1 MRSITLFLGFGLLVG
16 GSAFAQGDP
25 LADTLEGLY
34 VGPPVLYG
42 ALTLFPLDNPF
53 LSDRSAYR
61 TIEELLAEG
70 TLRLAETVPQ
80 RQNILLLQTG
90 TARDQ
95 LGSTLGGGG
104 SVFAQMGGGLGGGSQ
119 GRGFGRSFL
128 LPEGGGEGGSTPFLP
143 GGPRIVQG
151 PAASEGSLLA
161 PGTEVLPPKE
171 AGYGGRLVSAA
182 EVDQALHTTGLA
194 IPVFCLEEK
203 RFAGFSSRFMPTFT
217 LAPQAVRRAMLGPLT
232 QDTQERVW
240 QAVLEELRQAGTPSR
255 TRALAAIYEPPAF
268 RAAVQEAITDL
279 SRQPV
284 WNDHTVGLAAA
295 VNGRLLALDVYVNPD
310 LFRRMAPRLIAAHAV
325 EAIRAT
331 PAPPPPTSAVYALLK
346 ALASARRELQPAL
359 ALGQDYVLRSPTVV
373 GEALI
378 YQGTLIH
385 ASGFPVR

>member
-1 MRSITLFLGFGLLVG
+1 MRSIILFLGFGLLVG
-16 GSAFAQGDP
+16 RPTFAQGDP
-25 LADTLEGLY
+25 LADTLESLY
-34 VGPPVLYG
+34 VGPPVSYG
-42 ALTLFPLDNPF
+42 SLTLFPLDNPF
-53 LSDRSAYR
+53 LSDRSPYR

-70 TLRLAETVPQ
+70 TLRLTETVPQ
-80 RQNILLLQTG
+80 RQNILLLQAG

-104 SVFAQMGGGLGGGSQ
+104 SVFAQMGGGLGGGGQ

-128 LPEGGGEGGSTPFLP
+128 LPEEAGEGGSTPFLP

-151 PAASEGSLLA
+151 PAAPGGSLPA
-161 PGTEVLPPKE
+161 PGTEVLPPQE
-171 AGYGGRLVSAA
+171 AGYGERLA

-217 LAPQAVRRAMLGPLT
+217 LAPQSVRQAMLGPLS
-232 QDTQERVW
+232 QDTQDRVW

-255 TRALAAIYEPPAF
+255 TRALAAVYEPPAF
-268 RAAVQEAITDL
+268 RAAVQEAIADL

-325 EAIRAT
+325 EALRAT
-331 PAPPPPTSAVYALLK
+331 PTPPPPTQAVYALLK

-373 GEALI
+373 GEALV
-378 YQGTLIH
+378 YRGTLIH